1 MYEFSGLITLS
12 LFLVE
17 NIDWIGIDIN
27 TRYILQFTILR
38 NSITLKYSHV

>member
-12 LFLVE
+12 LFFVE

-27 TRYILQFTILR
+27 TRYFLQLTILR

>member
-27 TRYILQFTILR
+27 TRYISQLTILR